1 MFMAEKQAKPETSNP
16 ADANAAQWKML
27 GIYVGL
33 FLLACGLYWL
43 WGAYHA
49 TYHFGIV
56 QPGVLY
62 RSGNNSLRRLT
73 YAIDRG
79 HVHTVVALTDDQ
91 EFDDPNKPQFA
102 QEKAYADTHG
112 IKYIRIPVRLGG
124 WPSSAEIQQFLH
136 IASDPADQP
145 VLVHCAQGVR
155 RTGMFVAAF
164 EESQL
169 GWTPEKTKE
178 AIDPY
183 GHGAGT
189 MQNIEAF
196 INHYN
201 PKTEAVSSVN
211 LGKGSED

>member
-1 MFMAEKQAKPETSNP
+1 MAQKQKQYQ
-16 ADANAAQWKML
+16 ADDDTDATRAAWKSLFLYM
-27 GIYVGL
+27 GL
-33 FLLACGLYWL
+33 FLLACSLYWL

-73 YAIDRG
+73 YTLDRG
-79 HVHTVVALTDDQ
+79 KIHTVVALIDDK
-91 EFDDPNKPQFA
+91 EFADPTKPQFA
-102 QEKAYADTHG
+102 QEQEYLASHG
-112 IKYIRIPVRLGG
+112 IKYYRLPVKLGG
-124 WPSSAEIQQFLH
+124 WPSSDQIQQFLH
-136 IASDPADQP
+136 IATDPANQP

-169 GWTPEKTKE
+169 GWKRMQTK
-178 AIDPY
+178 ASIQPY
-183 GHGAGT
+183 GHGPST
-189 MQNIEAF
+189 VQNIETF
-196 INHYN
+196 IDRYD
-201 PKTEAVSSVN
+201 PKAETFSSAD